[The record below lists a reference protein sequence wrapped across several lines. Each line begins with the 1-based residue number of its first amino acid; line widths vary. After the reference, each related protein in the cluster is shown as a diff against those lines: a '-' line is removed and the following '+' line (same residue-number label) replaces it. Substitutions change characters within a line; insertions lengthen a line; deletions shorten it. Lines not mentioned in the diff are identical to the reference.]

1 MRLKALISAKDKN
14 WLTIDRGTHYTLAS
28 LLLLIFPTQNE
39 QSVKVVMYRKLQYLG
54 WGLDLKSD
62 TALGFTLYYTCHPTP
77 QPHLVLHFP
86 SITHNSALTYTYYY
100 GIHLTVAIHR
110 HKYSA

>member
-14 WLTIDRGTHYTLAS
+14 WLTIGRDTHYTLGPV
-28 LLLLIFPTQNE
+28 LLLIFPTQNK
-39 QSVKVVMYRKLQYLG
+39 QSVTVVMYRKLQYLG
-54 WGLDLKSD
+54 WGLDLMSD
-62 TALGFTLYYTCHPTP
+62 TSLGFTLYYICHPIP

-86 SITHNSALTYTYYY
+86 SITHNGALAYTYYY
-100 GIHLTVAIHR
+100 GIYLTVAIHR